1 MLCNDEEKM
10 ENGDPRE
17 TEMRFQCLFR
27 YNVFRR
33 DVLHVE
39 KQNKNKKN
47 FVKLYYTMMYNCNR
61 QEAKTKRHY
70 CYSYVGI

>member
-1 MLCNDEEKM
+1 M

-27 YNVFRR
+27 YNVVSKRR
-33 DVLHVE
+33 FACRE
-39 KQNKNKKN
+39 KKTKKKN

-61 QEAKTKRHY
+61 QEAKTKKALLL
-70 CYSYVGI
+70 